1 MLIELT
7 GVLKRRRKELN
18 SQSAF
23 DAFQLVVKEN
33 NEDAYKD
40 FLLCER
46 SARSGFVRNFSSGK
60 ERFRCGS
67 CSACCICASAVVIQ

>member
-46 SARSGFVRNFSSGK
+46 SARSGFVR
-60 ERFRCGS
+60 RAIPLWILLRLLHLRQRRRHP
-67 CSACCICASAVVIQ
+67 VI